1 MNLELVSY
9 SRITND
15 KVIVNGAEEN
25 ITRTDSSWLTDIYH
39 SKAISYPKFFKMDNL
54 AKAGFLGA
62 ELMLQPLN
70 FDRDTRKEN
79 IAVVCCNSS
88 SSLDDDTAYQ
98 KTIQDSENYYPSP
111 AVFVYTLANIVT
123 GEISIRNKVM
133 GESSFY
139 IMKSFDAKAITAILS
154 GVFSDESIDYCIFG
168 WTEYY
173 KNNCDVMFTYVKRST
188 SNLFNCELLQKLYQR
203 TD

>member
-15 KVIVNGAEEN
+15 KVIVNGKEEN

-54 AKAGFLGA
+54 AKAGFLGT
-62 ELMLQPLN
+62 ELMLQPLD

-154 GVFSDESIDYCIFG
+154 GIFSDESIDYCILG

-173 KNNCDVMFTYVKRST
+173 KNNCDVLCIYIKRST
-188 SNLFNCELLQKLYQR
+188 LNTLDYNKELYEK
-203 TD
+203 

>member
-15 KVIVNGAEEN
+15 KVIVNGKEEN

-54 AKAGFLGA
+54 AKAGFLGT
-62 ELMLQPLN
+62 ELMLQPLD
-70 FDRDTRKEN
+70 FDRDTRKKN

-98 KTIQDSENYYPSP
+98 KTIQDSDNYYPSP

-139 IMKSFDAKAITAILS
+139 IMKSFDAKAILSILS

-173 KNNCDVMFTYVKRST
+173 KNNCDVLCMYIKRST
-188 SNLFNCELLQKLYQR
+188 LNTLDYNKLQKLYEK
-203 TD
+203 

>member
-15 KVIVNGAEEN
+15 KVIVNGKEEN

-54 AKAGFLGA
+54 AKAGFLGT
-62 ELMLQPLN
+62 ELMLQPLD

-173 KNNCDVMFTYVKRST
+173 KNNCDVLCIYIKRST
-188 SNLFNCELLQKLYQR
+188 LNTLDYNKLQELYEK
-203 TD
+203 

>member
-15 KVIVNGAEEN
+15 KVFVNGKEEN

-54 AKAGFLGA
+54 AKAGFLGT
-62 ELMLQPLN
+62 ELMLQPLD

-139 IMKSFDAKAITAILS
+139 IMKSFDAKAIFTILS
-154 GVFSDESIDYCIFG
+154 GVFSDESIDYCIWG

-173 KNNCDVMFTYVKRST
+173 KNNCDVLCMYIKRST
-188 SNLFNCELLQKLYQR
+188 LNTLDYNKLQELYEK
-203 TD
+203 

>member
-15 KVIVNGAEEN
+15 KVIVNGKEEN

-54 AKAGFLGA
+54 AKAGFLGT
-62 ELMLQPLN
+62 ELMLQPLD

-173 KNNCDVMFTYVKRST
+173 KNNCDVLCMYIKRST
-188 SNLFNCELLQKLYQR
+188 LNTLDYNKLQELYEK
-203 TD
+203 

>member
-1 MNLELVSY
+1 MNLELLSY
-9 SRITND
+9 CRITND
-15 KVIVNGAEEN
+15 KVIVNGTEEN

-54 AKAGFLGA
+54 AKAGFLGV
-62 ELMLQPLN
+62 ELTLQATD
-70 FDRDTRKEN
+70 FEKDTLKEN
-79 IAVVCCNSS
+79 VAVVCCNSS

-139 IMKSFDAKAITAILS
+139 IMKSFDAKAILTILS
-154 GVFSDESIDYCIFG
+154 SVFSDESIDYCIFG

-173 KNNCDVMFTYVKRST
+173 KNNCDVLCMYIKRSS
-188 SNLFNCELLQKLYQR
+188 SNTLDYNKLQELYEK
-203 TD
+203 

>member
-15 KVIVNGAEEN
+15 KVIVNGKEEN

-54 AKAGFLGA
+54 AKAGFLGT
-62 ELMLQPLN
+62 ELMLQPLD

-173 KNNCDVMFTYVKRST
+173 KNNCDVLCIYIKRSILNT
-188 SNLFNCELLQKLYQR
+188 LDYNKLQELYEK
-203 TD
+203 